1 MWAKVQSRSSN
12 VTYLSHGR
20 LRAWGPGRNSVFCS
34 KFSRR
39 STHCGALWATY
50 REDEGAHFHPPAV
63 AILCPHPTFRAS
75 HPRAVDRLSGRGY
88 GVRRR
93 PGKALGGRCRSPPPP
108 RALRR
113 SDSDHAKCG
122 GVSITDSVVRLSS
135 TEYWLGW
142 ENSVFWPKIS
152 RRST

>member
-20 LRAWGPGRNSVFCS
+20 LSAWGLGRNLVFCS

-50 REDEGAHFHPPAV
+50 REDEGAHFHPPPAV

-75 HPRAVDRLSGRGY
+75 HPRAVNRLSGRGY

-93 PGKALGGRCRSPPPP
+93 PGKALGGRCRSPLP
-108 RALRR
+108 RAL
-113 SDSDHAKCG
+113 SGDPTP
-122 GVSITDSVVRLSS
+122 ITPSVLSETEILDSV
-135 TEYWLGW
+135 
-142 ENSVFWPKIS
+142 SVSDIS
-152 RRST
+152 HLLALLM